1 MKMYKGLWKLSER
14 FSESGSAASVYL
26 AGLIICWAVITI
38 AAGMILCTLA
48 GLDVTSHLADIV
60 CAGAYAV
67 ILPGLGGGLFFLF
80 KNQRSA

>member
-1 MKMYKGLWKLSER
+1 MYKGLWKLSER

-60 CAGAYAV
+60 CAAPMRVTAGAWR
-67 ILPGLGGGLFFLF
+67 
-80 KNQRSA
+80 RSLLSL